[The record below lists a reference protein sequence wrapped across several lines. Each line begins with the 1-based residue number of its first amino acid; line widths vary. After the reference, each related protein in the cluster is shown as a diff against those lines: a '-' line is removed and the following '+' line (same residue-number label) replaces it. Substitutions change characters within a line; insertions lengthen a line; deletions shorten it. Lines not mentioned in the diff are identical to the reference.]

1 MVDTV
6 GKIEQLTWKDKILD
20 SINPYRITFR
30 FYQKEKKR
38 LEEENAILRE
48 QMQRMIDVCE
58 AKGGSNERC

>member
-1 MVDTV
+1 MS
-6 GKIEQLTWKDKILD
+6 ELRWWQKILD
-20 SINPYRITFR
+20 SINPDRIAFR

-58 AKGGSNERC
+58 AKGGRDE

>member
-1 MVDTV
+1 MSDVV
-6 GKIEQLTWKDKILD
+6 GKITQLTWKDKILD
-20 SINPYRITFR
+20 SINPDRIAFR

-58 AKGGSNERC
+58 AKGGRDD